1 MPSTKGAARAVTLI
15 STTLILAGC
24 ETMTGSVA
32 TKPAPDPRATCAAW
46 EPIRWSGKDTDDTI
60 RQAKGHNATGRALG
74 CW

>member
-1 MPSTKGAARAVTLI
+1 MQSTKRAR
-15 STTLILAGC
+15 LAGTLTAATLTLSTC
-24 ETMTGSVA
+24 MMTTGSSV
-32 TKPAPDPRATCAAW
+32 TDPRATCAAW